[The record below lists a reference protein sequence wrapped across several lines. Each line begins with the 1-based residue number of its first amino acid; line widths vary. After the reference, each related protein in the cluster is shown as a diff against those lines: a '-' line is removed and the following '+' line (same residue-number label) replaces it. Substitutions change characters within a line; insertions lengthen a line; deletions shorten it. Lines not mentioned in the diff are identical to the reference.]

1 MKEIAVVV
9 LGSNVGDRV
18 AQLCAAVEATREMGE
33 IICVSSLYESEPF
46 GVEDQA
52 DFVNAAL
59 SIRTALAP
67 RSMLHRLKDI
77 ERRLGRRPSKRWG
90 AREIDLDIALFG
102 EMIIDEEDL
111 IVPHSGLE
119 ARDFF
124 LVPIVEIVPDA
135 VNPRTGEYLVEILD
149 RFPDDARK
157 IISKNNDDRWRI
169 FTT

>member
-1 MKEIAVVV
+1 MSEIAVVV
-9 LGSNVGDRV
+9 LGSNVGDKV
-18 AQLCAAVEATREMGE
+18 AYLRAAVEAIREMGE
-33 IICVSSLYESEPF
+33 VIRVSGLYDSEPF

-59 SIRTALAP
+59 SVRADLSP
-67 RSMLHRLKDI
+67 RAMLHRLKDI

-111 IVPHSGLE
+111 IVPHSGLD

-135 VNPRTGEYLVEILD
+135 VNPRTGENLVEVLD
-149 RFPDDARK
+149 RFPDDERK